1 MRRTALIGFVI
12 GLFLGCLCGAA
23 LSFLP
28 AREDSGQGATLSVNP
43 ITGRPQLHIKGKPEI
58 K

>member
-12 GLFLGCLCGAA
+12 GLILGCLCGAA

-28 AREDSGQGATLSVNP
+28 GREENRQGATLSVNP
-43 ITGRPQLHIKGKPEI
+43 ITGRPQLHIKGKAEI

>member
-12 GLFLGCLCGAA
+12 GLFLGSLCDAV

-28 AREDSGQGATLSVNP
+28 AREENRQGATLSVNP
-43 ITGRPQLHIKGKPEI
+43 ITGRPQLHIKGTPEI